1 VGRLHRR
8 VCDQE
13 PAGPDLKPDAVL
25 AVRPRLENLGDD
37 RECEAGGLR
46 GTKVAPVIGALAA
59 TAC

>member
-1 VGRLHRR
+1 
-8 VCDQE
+8 
-13 PAGPDLKPDAVL
+13 VL